1 MEAVAYLERMGIER
15 FEQLGLPIGAT
26 IYATGGGAASD
37 TWLRIRASVSRR
49 VFAVPANAGCSIG
62 AAVLAAMP
70 VLGSCQEAVARLVRL
85 GRTIEPVAA
94 WSDRYDELFQTFGQ
108 ALAARGAGRSRA

>member
-1 MEAVAYLERMGIER
+1 MEAVAFLERLGISR

-26 IYATGGGAASD
+26 LYATGGGAASD
-37 TWLRIRASVSRR
+37 TWLQIRASVSRR
-49 VFAVPANAGCSIG
+49 TLAVPVNSGCSVG

-70 VLGSCQEAVARLVRL
+70 ILGSCEEAVTRLVRL

-94 WSDRYDELFQTFGQ
+94 WTERYDESFRAFVE
-108 ALAARGAGRSRA
+108 ALAAQGVRPES